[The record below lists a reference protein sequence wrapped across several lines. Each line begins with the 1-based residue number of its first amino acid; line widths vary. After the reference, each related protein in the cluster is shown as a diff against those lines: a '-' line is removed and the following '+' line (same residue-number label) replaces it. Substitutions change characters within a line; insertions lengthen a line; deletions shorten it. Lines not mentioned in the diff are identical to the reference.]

1 MQCSHILKIVKTWL
15 DVEISCLHCILWMLS
30 LCSKHC
36 QTSLT
41 SLVAT
46 VTNISDVLWHGTPCT
61 PWHPVP
67 GYSYWWQ
74 QAALLTARWFAM
86 WWRDVCRCPGSVWQQ
101 AQDIPHFM
109 LGHHLPAPQ
118 QFLHPPAGPAHAHR
132 STGEE
137 ILNLGLDTN
146 RFLFICYLL
155 ITVTQVASGV
165 SWF

>member
-118 QFLHPPAGPAHAHR
+118 QFLHPPAGPGYFKPKRKVLTSKWHW
-132 STGEE
+132 
-137 ILNLGLDTN
+137 
-146 RFLFICYLL
+146 
-155 ITVTQVASGV
+155 SGV
-165 SWF
+165 TWFIDTLIRCFTWYRCDGY